1 MEKQESKSL
10 SEMIREAKEEL
21 REEVRELREG
31 WNAKWESLEERER
44 GIEIT
49 K

>member
-1 MEKQESKSL
+1 
-10 SEMIREAKEEL
+10 MIREAKEEL

-44 GIEIT
+44 EG
-49 K
+49 